1 MAVKTDCGLIAE
13 SDLHEERLSC
23 EDGPAGRVAELAEPV
38 AADLGY
44 RIVRVRVTGQNGKTV
59 QVMAERPDGTMSVQ
73 DCETLS
79 KTLSPV
85 LDLEDPIEGAYHL
98 EISSPGIDR
107 PLVRRSDFQRWTG
120 ALAKIETSVT
130 LEGRRRFRGVIDGI
144 DGDYVELGLTEALP
158 DGSISVQL
166 AFDAIAEAKLIM
178 TDDLIKAALRADK
191 QAARERSAD
200 THETKTEPGTA

>member
-1 MAVKTDCGLIAE
+1 MIAE
-13 SDLHEERLSC
+13 TDLHEERLAR

-38 AADLGY
+38 ATDLGY
-44 RIVRVRVTGQNGKTV
+44 RIVRVRISGQNGKTV
-59 QVMAERPDGTMSVQ
+59 QIMAERPDGTMSVQ

-107 PLVRRSDFQRWTG
+107 PLVRRSDFQRWIG
-120 ALAKIETSVT
+120 SLAKIETRVT
-130 LEGRRRFRGVIDGI
+130 LEGRRRFRGIIDGI
-144 DGDYVELGLTEALP
+144 DGDYVEIGLTEALP

-166 AFDAIAEAKLIM
+166 AFDAIGEAKLIM

-191 QAARERSAD
+191 QAAKDRSA
-200 THETKTEPGTA
+200 TAEETNTESGTA